1 MKIIAPAKINLYLHL
16 TGRRDDGY
24 HLLDSLFAFTKFGDV
39 ISITPADKLSLTIDG
54 QFSNALFFESI
65 EDNLIYRAA
74 RMLQK
79 RCDVICGASIRLTK
93 NIPVGSGLGGGS
105 SDAAAVLKGLN
116 QLWNLQL
123 DLKTLCELGLN
134 LGADVP
140 ACITH
145 QSAIVRGI
153 GEFIV
158 PIALPFQSSPALL
171 INPNQPLSTRDVF
184 TCYKKAGVPLTVAC
198 DTPPPTSSNWKT
210 LLEFLHRSCN
220 DLESSAIQLQPAIQV
235 LLDTLTKLSGCEL
248 ARMSGSGATCFALF
262 DTVESMQCASLILRE
277 TFPTYWIQM
286 TQINW

>member
-16 TGRRDDGY
+16 TGRREDGY
-24 HLLDSLFAFTKFGDV
+24 HLLDSLFAFTEFGDV
-39 ISITPADKLSLTIDG
+39 ISIMPADKLSLSIDG
-54 QFSNALFFESI
+54 QFSNSLFFESI

-79 RCDVICGASIRLTK
+79 QCDEMRGGASIRLTK
-93 NIPVGSGLGGGS
+93 NIPVSSGLGGGS

-116 QLWNLQL
+116 QLWDLQL
-123 DLKTLCELGLN
+123 DLKTLCELGLD

-140 ACITH
+140 ACIAH

-153 GEFIV
+153 GEIIE
-158 PIALPFQSSPALL
+158 PIALPFQSAPVLL

-184 TCYKKAGVPLTVAC
+184 TRYKTDGVPFTVASN
-198 DTPPPTSSNWKT
+198 DRPTFSDWKT
-210 LLEFLHRSCN
+210 FLDYLPNTQN
-220 DLESSAIQLQPAIQV
+220 DLESSAIQIQPEIQV
-235 LLDTLTKLSGCEL
+235 LLTTLAKQSGCEL

-262 DTVESMQCASLILRE
+262 DTVESSKCSELILRE
-277 TFPTYWIQM
+277 AFPTYWIQR